1 MAQKVKIKRKR
12 KNNAK
17 GLKVRKIKRKQAVKI
32 IIYVAHKYGANPEN
46 FERAKKI
53 THDLQVND
61 LENTYIC
68 PLLTFSH
75 LHYGEIGYEA
85 EMENCLDLLS
95 IADKLIVASD
105 LSKGVCKEIDFANLV
120 GMEVEFLEDTE

>member
-1 MAQKVKIKRKR
+1 MAIY
-12 KNNAK
+12 
-17 GLKVRKIKRKQAVKI
+17 
-32 IIYVAHKYGANPEN
+32 YVAHKYGANPEN

-53 THDLQVND
+53 THNLQVSD

-75 LHYGEIGYEA
+75 LQYGEIGYEA

-95 IADKLIVASD
+95 VCDKLIVASD
-105 LSKGVCKEIDFANLV
+105 FLTSKGVQKELDFANLV
-120 GMEVEFLEDTE
+120 GMEVQFLEDTK

>member
-1 MAQKVKIKRKR
+1 M
-12 KNNAK
+12 
-17 GLKVRKIKRKQAVKI
+17 
-32 IIYVAHKYGANPEN
+32 IIYVAHKFSGKKEN
-46 FERAKKI
+46 LERAKKI
-53 THDLQVND
+53 THDLQVAD

-75 LHYGEIGYEA
+75 LQYGEIGYEA

-105 LSKGVCKEIDFANLV
+105 LSKGVCREIDFANLV
-120 GMEVEFLEDTE
+120 GMEVQYLEEDTD